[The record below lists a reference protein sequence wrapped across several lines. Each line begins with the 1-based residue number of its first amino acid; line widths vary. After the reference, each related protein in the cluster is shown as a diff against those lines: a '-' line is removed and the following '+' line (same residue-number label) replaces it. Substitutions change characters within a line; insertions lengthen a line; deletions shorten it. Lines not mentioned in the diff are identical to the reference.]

1 MTASSSQQRKP
12 LIATV
17 IVLAVWLVALADWM
31 WSQKLDRFS
40 GLETGRLALL
50 TAIPAAVVSAT
61 WAVAVYRRDRKDIV
75 RIAAVASAAYAPVWH
90 AVLLLCDVMNL
101 DGLRVELAWWG
112 TFALYAI
119 GLGWVV
125 WGLDQAAQQIERKR
139 REELG
144 PVTAEQLIHMM
155 ATGEAAQVKRRSTSN
170 PLDPDAW
177 FYGKRANKLNQ
188 SLTAFT
194 TYSMLFLALFML
206 ATQLGGCEEIYEM
219 PAGGGQAQMAV
230 PQTVKVEKVI
240 KKKFVVNPF
249 SAISFKVPPIDE
261 IKLQLQEA
269 TAHQYA
275 VGYGAGAGAGF
286 AGGTKAGKV
295 RFIRLEYQGGDWD
308 QEFSTNAGCDYLM
321 LLEYGLRT
329 KQKINETVESR
340 PVAQL
345 KNFPAEKSP
354 PFVYMTGQK
363 NIQMS
368 SSELKILKE
377 YMLDKHGM
385 IFADNG
391 GSAHWHNQFFA
402 MMKQILPNVQPVQI
416 PLDDVIHRTP
426 YQIPFLPYVAPH
438 GGKEAYG
445 WRVDGRLVAYY
456 HPGDIGDAWSDD
468 HAGVPR
474 EVWEACYQLGTNVI
488 FYAHIEYAKWL
499 ESRQKK

>member
-1 MTASSSQQRKP
+1 MTSAAPNQLRHLMTATA
-12 LIATV
+12 IV
-17 IVLAVWLVALADWM
+17 IAVWLMALADWM
-31 WSQKLDRFS
+31 WAQRVDGFVGLD
-40 GLETGRLALL
+40 TGRLALV
-50 TAIPAAVVSAT
+50 TAIPAAFAMVSWT
-61 WAVAVYRRDRKDIV
+61 VAIYRRNKRDLVK
-75 RIAAVASAAYAPVWH
+75 VATLASLAYVPVWH
-90 AVLLLCDVMNL
+90 ASILLSDAINL

-112 TFALYAI
+112 TFALYGI
-119 GLGWVV
+119 GLSWVV
-125 WGLDQAAQQIERKR
+125 WGLDQATQEIERKR
-139 REELG
+139 REALG
-144 PVTAEQLIHMM
+144 PISADELIAMM
-155 ATGEAAQVKRRSTSN
+155 ASGAAVTQKPRTSN
-170 PLDPDAW
+170 PLDPEAW
-177 FYGKRANKLNQ
+177 FYGTRANKLNQ

-194 TYSMLFLALFML
+194 AYSLLFLILFLL
-206 ATQLGGCEEIYEM
+206 ATQLGGCEDIYEM

-377 YMLDKHGM
+377 YILDKHGM

-488 FYAHIEYAKWL
+488 FYAHMEYAKWL

>member
-1 MTASSSQQRKP
+1 M
-12 LIATV
+12 ATIVV
-17 IVLAVWLVALADWM
+17 IVVWLVVLADWM
-31 WSQKLDRFS
+31 WTQKFDKFL
-40 GLETGRLALL
+40 GLADGLLALV
-50 TAIPAAVVSAT
+50 TALLAAIVT
-61 WAVAVYRRDRKDIV
+61 VAWTVAAYRQHRRNLV
-75 RIAAVASAAYAPVWH
+75 RIGIAASLAYAPVWH
-90 AVLLLCDVMNL
+90 AAILLSDVMNL

-112 TFALYAI
+112 TFALYSI

-125 WGLDQAAQQIERKR
+125 WWLDQAAQHIERQR
-139 REELG
+139 RAEFG
-144 PVTAEQLIHMM
+144 PTSADQLIAMM
-155 ATGEAAQVKRRSTSN
+155 ASGAVAQQRLRSSN
-170 PLDPDAW
+170 PLDPEAW
-177 FYGKRANKLNQ
+177 FYGRHANKLNQ

-194 TYSMLFLALFML
+194 TYSLLFLILFWL
-206 ATQLGGCEEIYEM
+206 ATQLGGCQEIYEM

-286 AGGTKAGKV
+286 AGGTKTGKV

-345 KNFPAEKSP
+345 KNFPIGKSP

-363 NIQMS
+363 NIQLS

-377 YMLDKHGM
+377 YILDKHGM
-385 IFADNG
+385 LFADNG

-445 WRVDGRLVAYY
+445 WRVDGRLVCYY

-488 FYAHIEYAKWL
+488 FYAHSEYAKWL
-499 ESRQKK
+499 ESQQKK